1 MCFGDAVRVLYKT
14 SSIFSFLVNR
24 RGFTLIELIVVIV
37 IMAILTGAV
46 SVTISDI
53 NENTRL
59 SNAATRA
66 LADVRYACELAMNNR
81 REVNVLVNVGSD
93 TYEVRWH
100 DDGSYVPS
108 GVDGEDLAVTFG
120 SGDYLDVEITS
131 SGLGGRLSF
140 NEIGEPL
147 INGSPFSNET
157 SVLCLNGKVHVMVYP
172 SGYVKLMKT
181 VGGGGC
187 GC

>member
-1 MCFGDAVRVLYKT
+1 MRVLRKT
-14 SSIFSFLVNR
+14 SSVFSLFVNR

-66 LADVRYACELAMNNR
+66 LADIRYACELAMNNR
-81 REVNVLVNVGSD
+81 REVDVLVDVGSD
-93 TYEVRWH
+93 AYEVKWH

-108 GVDGEDLAVTFG
+108 GVDGEDLIVTFG
-120 SGDYLDVEITS
+120 SGEYLDVEITS

-147 INGSPFSNET
+147 INGSPFSNDT
-157 SVLCLNGKVHVMVYP
+157 SVLCLNSKVHVMVYP
-172 SGYVKLMKT
+172 SGYVRLINT

>member
-1 MCFGDAVRVLYKT
+1 MKVLRKT
-14 SSIFSFLVNR
+14 SSIFSYLVNR

-37 IMAILTGAV
+37 IMAILTGAISITV
-46 SVTISDI
+46 SDI

-93 TYEVRWH
+93 KYEVKWH

-108 GVDGEDLAVTFG
+108 GVDGEDLIVQFG
-120 SGDYLDVEITS
+120 GGEYLDIEITS

-140 NEIGEPL
+140 TDTGEPL
-147 INGSPFSNET
+147 INGSRFSDEK
-157 SVLCLNGKVHVMVYP
+157 SVLCLNDKVHVVVYP
-172 SGYVKLMKT
+172 SGYIKLVKD